1 MSAIFYQIILMIVGI
16 IIPRIML
23 KYYGSEING
32 LVSSI
37 SQFVSYFYLVEAG
50 LSAATVYALYKP
62 LADKNENAI
71 NAVVSA
77 ARKFYIKTGYVFSLL
92 VLVFAIFYS
101 FYIKTPFL
109 SPMNIGFLIM
119 VLGAN
124 GLIDFFALS
133 KYRVLLTADQ
143 KNYVISLSSV
153 VYLLLNT
160 FIIIIL
166 GTKQVN
172 IVILKLVAILPIFLK
187 AFMIMIYAKHNYKYL
202 NHNEKPNTKALDK
215 RWDALYL
222 QILGLIQSGAP
233 IIILTFITK
242 DLKLISLYSIFNIV
256 IAGVNGILSIFQSG
270 LPASF
275 GEIIAKGEKK
285 TLQKSYNEFEFFYY
299 SLITVIYSI
308 TFVTIMPFIKIYTS
322 GITDFNYNMPI
333 VGFLFV
339 LNGLLFNLKTPQ
351 GMLVI
356 SAGMY
361 KETRVQSTIQG
372 VLIVLF
378 GLILTPFIGIYGVLI
393 AAIISNF
400 YRDIDLLLFVPKK
413 ITGLP
418 IIDTL
423 KRLLRV
429 LITSIIICL
438 PFQYVNFV
446 PSGYI
451 EWILYATVIGVYSV
465 IVVLIVNFLFDRKAL
480 IDIIRRILR
489 MVKK

>member
-1 MSAIFYQIILMIVGI
+1 MIVGI

-37 SQFVSYFYLVEAG
+37 TQFVSYFYLVEAG
-50 LSAATVYALYKP
+50 LSAAAVYALYKP
-62 LADKNENAI
+62 LADKDNNSI

-77 ARKFYIKTGYVFSLL
+77 ARKFYIQTGYVFTLL

-109 SPMNIGFLIM
+109 SPINIGFLVII
-119 VLGAN
+119 LGAN
-124 GLIDFFALS
+124 GVIDFFALS

-143 KNYVISLSSV
+143 KNYIISLSSV

-166 GTKQVN
+166 GTEQVN
-172 IVILKLVAILPIFLK
+172 IVLLKLVAILPIFLK
-187 AFMIMIYAKHNYKYL
+187 SFMIMIYAKHNYKYL
-202 NHNEKPNTKALDK
+202 DHKVAPNTKALDK

-222 QILGLIQSGAP
+222 QILGVIQSGAP
-233 IIILTFITK
+233 IIILTFVTK
-242 DLKLISLYSIFNIV
+242 DLKLISLYSIYNIV
-256 IAGVNGILSIFQSG
+256 LAGVNGILNIFQSG

-285 TLQKSYNEFEFFYY
+285 TLQRSYNEFEFFYY

-308 TFVTIMPFIKIYTS
+308 TFVMIMPFIKIYTS

-339 LNGLLFNLKTPQ
+339 LNGLLYNLKTPQ

-361 KETRVQSTIQG
+361 KETRVQSTMQG
-372 VLIVLF
+372 ILIVLF

-393 AAIISNF
+393 GAIISNL
-400 YRDIDLLLFVPKK
+400 YRDIDLLFFVPKK
-413 ITGLP
+413 ITGLT
-418 IIDTL
+418 IINTL
-423 KRLLRV
+423 KRMLRV
-429 LITSIIICL
+429 FITSLIICL
-438 PFQYVNFV
+438 PFLYINID

-451 EWILYATVIGVYSV
+451 EWILYASVIGVYSV